1 MGKPPIEEEGSGGRE
16 GEMIMSQGREK
27 IGEVDA

>member
-1 MGKPPIEEEGSGGRE
+1 MGKLPIEEGSGGRE

-27 IGEVDA
+27 IEEVDA